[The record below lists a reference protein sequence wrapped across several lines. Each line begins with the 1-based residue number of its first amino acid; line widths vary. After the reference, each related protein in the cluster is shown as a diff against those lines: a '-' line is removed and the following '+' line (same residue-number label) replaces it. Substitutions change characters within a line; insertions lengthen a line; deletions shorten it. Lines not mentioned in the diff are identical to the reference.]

1 MIRLTAAEMSSLWI
15 QYLNDTVS
23 ICVNSH
29 FLRKVEDEEVRPVI
43 EFALNTSLRNIS
55 FLQELFNK
63 EDFPIPIG
71 FTEEDVNSDATRLFS
86 DTFVL
91 MYLRQMS
98 ILAMA
103 ANASAIGI
111 VTREDIVDFHKG
123 VLKAS
128 IDIQDQ
134 TRLLMLKQG
143 TYVRTPYISTP
154 DVVDFVE
161 KQQFLAGFFGKKRSL
176 TSVEVTHLFMN
187 VQTNAIGKALIT
199 GFAQIAQHEEIK
211 QFF

>member
-1 MIRLTAAEMSSLWI
+1 MRDNTMIRLTAAEMSSLWI

-71 FTEEDVNSDATRLFS
+71 FTEEDVNPDATRLFS

-123 VLKAS
+123 VLKHPL
-128 IDIQDQ
+128 I
-134 TRLLMLKQG
+134 
-143 TYVRTPYISTP
+143 YRTKL
-154 DVVDFVE
+154 DC
-161 KQQFLAGFFGKKRSL
+161 
-176 TSVEVTHLFMN
+176 
-187 VQTNAIGKALIT
+187 
-199 GFAQIAQHEEIK
+199 
-211 QFF
+211 